1 MLELRAHRTVLPP
14 ERFKHFVGRHFMKK
28 VISILL
34 TLCIL
39 GAAGYFGWQAYQK
52 YIAKPADSG
61 SAALVTPYTI
71 ARGNLSKTVTGTGT
85 LSISQTENVTL
96 DYGVTVTEALAE
108 EGDTVTAGQALLS
121 IDTAALQTSIDTL
134 QEELDSTVSQ
144 LATLSDSY
152 STDTYVKMP
161 MDGRVKEV
169 YIEKGHYLQDV
180 MAEKGCIALLSLDE
194 LMTAEIAAP
203 EGLSVNATVK
213 VKAGSAYTDGNVA
226 DIADGV
232 ATITFSDAY
241 GSEGG
246 EVTIF
251 YKEEELGTATCHIH
265 MPYYLTASEEGYIQA
280 VYLEVD
286 AKKWQNNRVCYLTN
300 VPFSGTYEALL
311 STQQSQLDQLAEMKA
326 LLAAGVITAPE
337 DGIVSSIVSPSA
349 AEAEAHSTLASLY
362 VGDQKE
368 MVVSV
373 DELDIIN
380 VQVGQNADIAMDALT
395 DKTYSAVVSKVSQI
409 GTPNG
414 GVTVYNVTLTID
426 GDENLKFGMNGTA
439 TIRIEELNDVLLV
452 PLTALNTSRGESY
465 VWLQS
470 DSASAD
476 EPGVRTTVETGLSDE
491 NYAQVLSGLNEGDVV
506 LITRE
511 ASSSGTDSQSGG
523 FDFGGMSFDMG
534 SMPQGGGDMPGGGG
548 NGGGGNGGGPGG
560 NR

>member
-1 MLELRAHRTVLPP
+1 
-14 ERFKHFVGRHFMKK
+14 MKK
-28 VISILL
+28 AIAVIL

-52 YIAKPADSG
+52 YIAQPADSG
-61 SAALVTPYTI
+61 SATLVTPYTVT
-71 ARGNLSKTVTGTGT
+71 RGNLSKTVTGTGT
-85 LSISQTENVTL
+85 LSISQTENVSL
-96 DYGVTVTEALAE
+96 DYGVTVTETLVE

-121 IDTAALQTSIDTL
+121 VDTSALQMAIDTL
-134 QEELDSTVSQ
+134 QDELDSTVSE

-152 STDTYVKMP
+152 STTTYVKMP

-169 YIEKGHYLQDV
+169 YIEKGQYLQDV
-180 MAEKGCIALLSLDE
+180 MTEKGCIALLSLDG
-194 LMTAEIAAP
+194 LMTAEISAP
-203 EGLSVNATVK
+203 EGMSINDTVK
-213 VKAGSAYTDGNVA
+213 VTAGRSYTDGTVA
-226 DIADGV
+226 DITDGV

-246 EVTIF
+246 EVTIT
-251 YKEEELGTATCHIH
+251 YKEEEIGTATCHIH
-265 MPYYLTASEEGYIQA
+265 MPYQLTASEQGYIQA
-280 VYLEVD
+280 VYLETDV
-286 AKKWQNNRVCYLTN
+286 KKWQNNRVCYLTN
-300 VPFSGTYEALL
+300 VPTSGTYEALL
-311 STQQSQLDQLAEMKA
+311 TTQQEQLAQLNEMKA

-349 AEAEAHSTLASLY
+349 VEAEAHSTLASLY

-439 TIRIEELNDVLLV
+439 TIRIEEVNDVLLV
-452 PLTALNTSRGESY
+452 PLTALNASRGESY

-470 DSASAD
+470 DSASGD

-534 SMPQGGGDMPGGGG
+534 SMPSSGDMPSGGFPGGGG
-548 NGGGGNGGGPGG
+548 GSGSGNGGGRSG

>member
-1 MLELRAHRTVLPP
+1 
-14 ERFKHFVGRHFMKK
+14 MKK
-28 VISILL
+28 AIAIIL

-52 YIAKPADSG
+52 YVAQPTDSG
-61 SAALVTPYTI
+61 SATLVTPYTI
-71 ARGNLSKTVTGTGT
+71 TRGNLSKTVTGTGT
-85 LSISQTENVTL
+85 LSISQTENVSL
-96 DYGVTVTEALAE
+96 DCGVTVTETLVE

-121 IDTAALQTSIDTL
+121 VDTSALQTAIDTL
-134 QEELDSTVSQ
+134 QDELDSTVSE

-152 STDTYVKMP
+152 STTTYVKMP

-169 YIEKGHYLQDV
+169 YIEKGQYLQDV
-180 MAEKGCIALLSLDE
+180 MAEKGCIALLSLDG
-194 LMTAEIAAP
+194 LMTAEISAP
-203 EGLSVNATVK
+203 EGMSVNDTVK
-213 VKAGSAYTDGNVA
+213 VTAGRSYTDGTVA
-226 DIADGV
+226 DITDGV

-246 EVTIF
+246 EVTIT
-251 YKEEELGTATCHIH
+251 YKEEEIGTASCHIH
-265 MPYYLTASEEGYIQA
+265 MPYQLTASEQGYIQA
-280 VYLEVD
+280 VYLETDV
-286 AKKWQNNRVCYLTN
+286 KKWQNNRVCYLTN
-300 VPFSGTYEALL
+300 VPISGTYEALL
-311 STQQSQLDQLAEMKA
+311 TTQQEQLNEMKA

-349 AEAEAHSTLASLY
+349 VEAEAHSTLASLY

-439 TIRIEELNDVLLV
+439 TIRIEEVNDVLLV

-470 DSASAD
+470 DDASGD

-491 NYAQVLSGLNEGDVV
+491 NYAQVLSGLDEGDVV

-511 ASSSGTDSQSGG
+511 ASSSSTDSRDGG

-534 SMPQGGGDMPGGGG
+534 SMPSGGDMPSGGFPGGGGGSG
-548 NGGGGNGGGPGG
+548 NGGGRSG

>member
-1 MLELRAHRTVLPP
+1 
-14 ERFKHFVGRHFMKK
+14 MKK
-28 VISILL
+28 AIAIIL

-52 YIAKPADSG
+52 YIAQPADSG
-61 SAALVTPYTI
+61 SATLVTPYTI
-71 ARGNLSKTVTGTGT
+71 TRGNLSKTVTGTGT
-85 LSISQTENVTL
+85 LSISQTENVSL
-96 DYGVTVTEALAE
+96 DYGVTVTETLVE

-121 IDTAALQTSIDTL
+121 VDTSALQTAIDTL
-134 QEELDSTVSQ
+134 QDELESTVSE

-152 STDTYVKMP
+152 STTTYVKMP

-169 YIEKGHYLQDV
+169 YIEKGQYLQDV
-180 MAEKGCIALLSLDE
+180 MAEKGCIALLSLDG
-194 LMTAEIAAP
+194 LMTAEISVP
-203 EGLSVNATVK
+203 EGMSVNDTVK
-213 VKAGSAYTDGNVA
+213 VTAGRSYTDGTVA
-226 DIADGV
+226 DITDGV

-246 EVTIF
+246 EVTIT
-251 YKEEELGTATCHIH
+251 YKEEEIGTASCHIH
-265 MPYYLTASEEGYIQA
+265 MPYQLTASEQGYIQA
-280 VYLEVD
+280 VYLETDV
-286 AKKWQNNRVCYLTN
+286 KKWQNNRVCYLTN
-300 VPFSGTYEALL
+300 VPSSGTYEALL
-311 STQQSQLDQLAEMKA
+311 TTQQEHLAQLNEMKA

-349 AEAEAHSTLASLY
+349 VEAEAHSTLASLY

-439 TIRIEELNDVLLV
+439 TIRIEEVNDVLLV

-470 DSASAD
+470 DDASGD

-491 NYAQVLSGLNEGDVV
+491 SYAQVLSGLDEGDVV

-511 ASSSGTDSQSGG
+511 ASSSSTDSRDGG
-523 FDFGGMSFDMG
+523 FDFGSMSFDMG
-534 SMPQGGGDMPGGGG
+534 SMPSGGDMPSGGFPGGGGGSG
-548 NGGGGNGGGPGG
+548 NGGGRSGNH
-560 NR
+560 

>member
-1 MLELRAHRTVLPP
+1 
-14 ERFKHFVGRHFMKK
+14 MKK
-28 VISILL
+28 AIAIIL

-52 YIAKPADSG
+52 YVAQPADSG
-61 SAALVTPYTI
+61 SATLVTPYTI
-71 ARGNLSKTVTGTGT
+71 TRGNLSKTVTGTGT
-85 LSISQTENVTL
+85 LSISQTENVSL
-96 DYGVTVTEALAE
+96 DCGVTVTETLVE

-121 IDTAALQTSIDTL
+121 VDTSALQTAIDTL
-134 QEELDSTVSQ
+134 QDELDSTVSE

-152 STDTYVKMP
+152 STTTYVKMP

-169 YIEKGHYLQDV
+169 YIEKGQYLQDV
-180 MAEKGCIALLSLDE
+180 MAEKGCIALLSLDG
-194 LMTAEIAAP
+194 LMTAEISAP
-203 EGLSVNATVK
+203 EGMSVNDTVK
-213 VKAGSAYTDGNVA
+213 VTAGRSYTDGTVA
-226 DIADGV
+226 DITDGV

-246 EVTIF
+246 EVTIT
-251 YKEEELGTATCHIH
+251 YKEEEIGTATCHIH
-265 MPYYLTASEEGYIQA
+265 MPYQLTASEQGYIQA
-280 VYLEVD
+280 VYLETDV
-286 AKKWQNNRVCYLTN
+286 KKWQNNRVCYLTN
-300 VPFSGTYEALL
+300 VPTSGTYEALL
-311 STQQSQLDQLAEMKA
+311 TTQQEQLAQLNEMKA

-349 AEAEAHSTLASLY
+349 VEAEAHSTLASLY

-439 TIRIEELNDVLLV
+439 TIRIEEVNDVLLV

-470 DSASAD
+470 DDASGD

-491 NYAQVLSGLNEGDVV
+491 NYAQVLSGLDEGDVV

-511 ASSSGTDSQSGG
+511 ASSSSTDSRDGG

-534 SMPQGGGDMPGGGG
+534 SMPSGGDMPSGGFPGGGGG
-548 NGGGGNGGGPGG
+548 NGNGGGRSG

>member
-1 MLELRAHRTVLPP
+1 MPYPYALPP
-14 ERFKHFVGRHFMKK
+14 HSQRRRLHSGR
-28 VISILL
+28 L
-34 TLCIL
+34 
-39 GAAGYFGWQAYQK
+39 
-52 YIAKPADSG
+52 SG
-61 SAALVTPYTI
+61 S
-71 ARGNLSKTVTGTGT
+71 RR
-85 LSISQTENVTL
+85 E
-96 DYGVTVTEALAE
+96 
-108 EGDTVTAGQALLS
+108 
-121 IDTAALQTSIDTL
+121 
-134 QEELDSTVSQ
+134 
-144 LATLSDSY
+144 
-152 STDTYVKMP
+152 
-161 MDGRVKEV
+161 
-169 YIEKGHYLQDV
+169 
-180 MAEKGCIALLSLDE
+180 
-194 LMTAEIAAP
+194 
-203 EGLSVNATVK
+203 
-213 VKAGSAYTDGNVA
+213 
-226 DIADGV
+226 
-232 ATITFSDAY
+232 
-241 GSEGG
+241 
-246 EVTIF
+246 
-251 YKEEELGTATCHIH
+251 
-265 MPYYLTASEEGYIQA
+265 
-280 VYLEVD
+280 
-286 AKKWQNNRVCYLTN
+286 KWQNNRVCYLTN

-311 STQQSQLDQLAEMKA
+311 STQQSQLDQLSEMKA

-349 AEAEAHSTLASLY
+349 AEAEAHSTLVSLY

-439 TIRIEELNDVLLV
+439 TIRIEEMNDVLLV
-452 PLTALNTSRGESY
+452 PLTALNASRGESY

-470 DSASAD
+470 DSASVD

-523 FDFGGMSFDMG
+523 FDFGGMSFDIG
-534 SMPQGGGDMPGGGG
+534 SMPQGGGDMPSGSFPSGGG
-548 NGGGGNGGGPGG
+548 NGGGRGS

>member
-1 MLELRAHRTVLPP
+1 
-14 ERFKHFVGRHFMKK
+14 MKK
-28 VISILL
+28 AIAIIL

-52 YIAKPADSG
+52 YVAQPADSG
-61 SAALVTPYTI
+61 SATLVTPYTI
-71 ARGNLSKTVTGTGT
+71 TRGNLSKTVTGTGT
-85 LSISQTENVTL
+85 LSISQTENVSL
-96 DYGVTVTEALAE
+96 DYGVTVTETLVE

-121 IDTAALQTSIDTL
+121 VDTSALQTAIDTL
-134 QEELDSTVSQ
+134 QDELDSTVSE

-152 STDTYVKMP
+152 STTTFVKMP

-169 YIEKGHYLQDV
+169 YIEKGQYLQDV
-180 MAEKGCIALLSLDE
+180 MAEKGCIALLSLDG
-194 LMTAEIAAP
+194 LMTAEISAP
-203 EGLSVNATVK
+203 EGMSINDTVK
-213 VKAGSAYTDGNVA
+213 VTAGRSYTDGTVA
-226 DIADGV
+226 DITDGV

-246 EVTIF
+246 EVTIT
-251 YKEEELGTATCHIH
+251 YKEEEIGTASCHIH
-265 MPYYLTASEEGYIQA
+265 MPYQLTASEQGYIQA
-280 VYLEVD
+280 VYLETDV
-286 AKKWQNNRVCYLTN
+286 KKWQNNRVCYLTN
-300 VPFSGTYEALL
+300 VPISGTYEALL
-311 STQQSQLDQLAEMKA
+311 TTQQEQLAQLNEMKA

-349 AEAEAHSTLASLY
+349 VEAEAHSTLASLY

-395 DKTYSAVVSKVSQI
+395 DKTYSAVVSEVSQI

-439 TIRIEELNDVLLV
+439 TIRIEEVNGVLLV

-470 DSASAD
+470 DDASGD
-476 EPGVRTTVETGLSDE
+476 EPGVRTTVETGLPDE
-491 NYAQVLSGLNEGDVV
+491 NYAQVLSGLDEGDVV

-511 ASSSGTDSQSGG
+511 ASSSSTDSRDGG

-534 SMPQGGGDMPGGGG
+534 SMPSGGDMPSGGFPGGGGGSG
-548 NGGGGNGGGPGG
+548 NGGGRSG

>member
-1 MLELRAHRTVLPP
+1 
-14 ERFKHFVGRHFMKK
+14 MKK
-28 VISILL
+28 AIAIIL

-52 YIAKPADSG
+52 YVAQPADSG
-61 SAALVTPYTI
+61 SATLVTPYTI
-71 ARGNLSKTVTGTGT
+71 TRGNLSKTVTGTGT
-85 LSISQTENVTL
+85 LSISQTENVSL
-96 DYGVTVTEALAE
+96 DYGVTVTETLVE

-121 IDTAALQTSIDTL
+121 VDTSALQTAIDTL
-134 QEELDSTVSQ
+134 QDELDSTVSE

-152 STDTYVKMP
+152 STTTYVKMP

-169 YIEKGHYLQDV
+169 YIEKGQYLQDV
-180 MAEKGCIALLSLDE
+180 MAEKGCIALLSLDG
-194 LMTAEIAAP
+194 LMTAEISAP
-203 EGLSVNATVK
+203 EGMSINDTVK
-213 VKAGSAYTDGNVA
+213 VTAGRSYTDGTVA
-226 DIADGV
+226 DITDGV

-246 EVTIF
+246 EVTIT
-251 YKEEELGTATCHIH
+251 YKEEEIGTASCHIH
-265 MPYYLTASEEGYIQA
+265 MPYQLTASEQGYIQA
-280 VYLEVD
+280 VYLETDV
-286 AKKWQNNRVCYLTN
+286 KKWQNNRVCYLTN
-300 VPFSGTYEALL
+300 VPISGTYEALL
-311 STQQSQLDQLAEMKA
+311 TTQQEQLAQLNEMKA

-349 AEAEAHSTLASLY
+349 VEAEAHSTLASLY

-395 DKTYSAVVSKVSQI
+395 DKTYSAVVSEVSQI

-439 TIRIEELNDVLLV
+439 TIRIEEVNGVLLV

-470 DSASAD
+470 DDASGD
-476 EPGVRTTVETGLSDE
+476 EPGVRTTVETGLPDE
-491 NYAQVLSGLNEGDVV
+491 NYAQVLSGLDEGDVV

-511 ASSSGTDSQSGG
+511 ASSSSTDSRDGG

-534 SMPQGGGDMPGGGG
+534 SMPSGGDMPSGGFPGGGGGSG
-548 NGGGGNGGGPGG
+548 NGGGRSG